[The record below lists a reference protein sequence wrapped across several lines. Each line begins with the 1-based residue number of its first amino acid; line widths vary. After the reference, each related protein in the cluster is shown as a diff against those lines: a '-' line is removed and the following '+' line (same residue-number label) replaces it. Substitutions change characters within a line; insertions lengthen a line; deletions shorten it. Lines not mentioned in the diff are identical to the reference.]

1 MSDIVSYDRMI
12 FARNLKRLMA
22 ENKEKQVDIARLLGV
37 SKAAVSS
44 YVHGDLMPRIDKLEI
59 LAQHYGVS
67 RGALIE
73 DPGSEAPAPVLELPA
88 EHPALTI
95 YDNLNTAGQ
104 REFIRYGRYLTEQP
118 AYQVPPTL
126 RKIETIKHYLVPTA
140 AGYASPIEGEDYELI
155 ERTMDTP
162 LEADFCI
169 SIRGDSMQPYIKD
182 GSIVYVKRDA
192 PLREFDVGVFFVD
205 GDVYC
210 KQWCTDFSG
219 TLHLLSA
226 NPLRRDANIVIP
238 RDSGRSCVC
247 FGKVLLPT
255 RLPAPEYV

>member
-1 MSDIVSYDRMI
+1 MADVLTYDKRI
-12 FARNLKRLMA
+12 FADNLLRLMKA
-22 ENKEKQVDIARLLGV
+22 QHEKQVDIARLLGV

-44 YVHGDLMPRIDKLEI
+44 YVHGDLMPRMDKLEI
-59 LAQHYGVS
+59 LARHYGVT

-73 DPGSEAPAPVLELPA
+73 EAGAAPSPLESAP

-118 AYQVPPTL
+118 SYQIPPTL
-126 RKIETIKHYLVPTA
+126 RKVETIKHYLVPAA

-155 ERTMDTP
+155 ARTMDTP

-169 SIRGDSMQPYIKD
+169 SIQGDSMQPYIRD

-210 KQWCTDFSG
+210 KQWCTDFNG

-238 RDSGRSCVC
+238 RDSGRTCVC

-255 RLPAPEYV
+255 RLPEPSYQGG

>member
-1 MSDIVSYDRMI
+1 MSELISYDRMI
-12 FARNLKRLMA
+12 FATNLQRLMK
-22 ENKEKQVDIARLLGV
+22 ENNEKQADLVRLLGV

-44 YVHGDLMPRIDKLEI
+44 YVHGEQMPRMDKIEI
-59 LAQHYGVS
+59 LARHYGVS

-73 DPGSEAPAPVLELPA
+73 EPGEAAKAEDERP
-88 EHPALTI
+88 EHPAVTI
-95 YDNLNTAGQ
+95 YDNLNDAGQ

-118 AYQVPPTL
+118 AYQVPPA
-126 RKIETIKHYLVPTA
+126 RKKVETIKHYLVPAA

-155 ERTMDTP
+155 ERGMDTP
-162 LEADFCI
+162 LDADFCI
-169 SIRGDSMQPYIKD
+169 SIQGDSMQPYIRD

-205 GDVYC
+205 GDVFC
-210 KQWCTDFSG
+210 KQWCVDYAG

-226 NPLRRDANIVIP
+226 NPLRQDANIVIP

-255 RLPAPEYV
+255 RLPAPDYV